1 MKKDLI
7 FAPILFAIG
16 LALCLLS
23 VTGMVAHIV
32 ISVVGVAALIAYT
45 VVAKKNWKIPALE
58 MIMRAFY
65 GIALISGIVI
75 MNVHGIAAIAIAHKV
90 FAALFVVALIG
101 LTVHKLIVNKKA

>member
-58 MIMRAFY
+58 IAMRASY
-65 GIALISGIVI
+65 GVALISGVVIKINHIAVLAVMHKIFAVLFVAFLIVTL
-75 MNVHGIAAIAIAHKV
+75 VHKV
-90 FAALFVVALIG
+90 VTAEE
-101 LTVHKLIVNKKA
+101 K